1 MCLSRSKHVSQ
12 VTAVNGYFADD
23 CCKQLLMDVET
34 LAETS
39 ANSERCGN
47 ISQAVTECQHAI
59 G

>member
-1 MCLSRSKHVSQ
+1 MPILQ
-12 VTAVNGYFADD
+12 VMAVNVYFADD

-47 ISQAVTECQHAI
+47 ISQAVTDCQRAI